1 MKRIAPSELI
11 INPDGSIY
19 HLHLQPEQLADTV
32 LVVGDPGRVP
42 EVSKHFDR
50 IDHKVSNRE
59 MVTHT
64 GWIGTKHLTVLSSG
78 MGTDNM
84 DIVLNELDALVNID
98 LKERTVNTLHKQLSI
113 IRIGTSGG
121 LQPDIPTEGLIASTH
136 GIGLDGLLYFYEKYA
151 DAIDQEMTDAFI
163 KHTNWPDN
171 LPQPYAVTA
180 SPELLNLIGD
190 GIYKAMTCTSPGF
203 YAPQGRELRLTP
215 RLANIGEMMTTFRYN
230 ERRIGNFEMETSAL
244 YGLGTLLG
252 HQTLTVCTIVA
263 NRCTKEFSQNYKIAI
278 ERLIKHVL
286 GKVCLQ

>member
-11 INPDGSIY
+11 LNTDGSIY
-19 HLHLQPEQLADTV
+19 HLHLLPEQLADTV

-98 LKERTVNTLHKQLSI
+98 LKERTVNNLHKQLSI

-136 GIGLDGLLYFYEKYA
+136 GI
-151 DAIDQEMTDAFI
+151 
-163 KHTNWPDN
+163 
-171 LPQPYAVTA
+171 
-180 SPELLNLIGD
+180 
-190 GIYKAMTCTSPGF
+190 
-203 YAPQGRELRLTP
+203 
-215 RLANIGEMMTTFRYN
+215 
-230 ERRIGNFEMETSAL
+230 
-244 YGLGTLLG
+244 
-252 HQTLTVCTIVA
+252 
-263 NRCTKEFSQNYKIAI
+263 
-278 ERLIKHVL
+278 
-286 GKVCLQ
+286 

>member
-1 MKRIAPSELI
+1 MKTIAPSELI
-11 INPDGSIY
+11 VNPDGSIY
-19 HLHLQPEQLADTV
+19 HLHLHPEQLADTV

-64 GWIGTKHLTVLSSG
+64 GWIGAKHLTVLSSG

-98 LKERTVNTLHKQLSI
+98 LKERTINTLHKQLSI

-121 LQPDIPTEGLIASTH
+121 LQPDIPTDGLIASTH
-136 GIGLDGLLYFYEKYA
+136 GIGLDGLLYFYAKYA
-151 DAIDQEMTDAFI
+151 DAIDQDMTDAFI
-163 KHTNWPDN
+163 KHTNWPEN

-180 SPELLNLIGD
+180 SPTLLNLIGKD
-190 GIYKAMTCTSPGF
+190 IYTAMTVTSPGF

-215 RLANIGEMMTTFRYN
+215 RIANIGEMMTSFRYDD
-230 ERRIGNFEMETSAL
+230 RKIGNFEMETSAL

-263 NRCTKEFSQNYKIAI
+263 NRTTKEFSKDYKSAI

-286 GKVCLQ
+286 GRVCL

>member
-11 INPDGSIY
+11 VNTDGSIY
-19 HLHLQPEQLADTV
+19 HLHLHPEQLADTV

-64 GWIGTKHLTVLSSG
+64 GWIGAKHLTVLSSG

-98 LKERTVNTLHKQLSI
+98 LKERTINTLHKQLSI

-121 LQPDIPTEGLIASTH
+121 LQPDIPTDGLIASTH
-136 GIGLDGLLYFYEKYA
+136 GIGLDGLLYFYAKYA
-151 DAIDQEMTDAFI
+151 EAIDQDMTDAFI
-163 KHTNWPDN
+163 KHTNWPEN

-180 SPELLNLIGD
+180 SPKLLNLIGKD
-190 GIYKAMTCTSPGF
+190 IYTAMTVTSPGF

-215 RLANIGEMMTTFRYN
+215 RIANIGEMMTSFRYDD
-230 ERRIGNFEMETSAL
+230 RKIGNFEMETSAL

-263 NRCTKEFSQNYKIAI
+263 NRTTKEFSKDYKSAI

-286 GKVCLQ
+286 GRVCL

>member
-1 MKRIAPSELI
+1 MKTIAPSELI
-11 INPDGSIY
+11 LNTDGSIY

-64 GWIGTKHLTVLSSG
+64 GWIGKKYITVLSSG

-98 LKERTVNTLHKQLSI
+98 LKERVIKESHKQLSI

-121 LQPDIPTEGLIASTH
+121 LQADIPTEGLVASTH
-136 GIGLDGLLYFYEKYA
+136 GIGLDGLLYFYARYA
-151 DAIDQEMTDAFI
+151 DVIDLEMTKAFI
-163 KHTNWPDN
+163 QHTKWPEN
-171 LPQPYAVTA
+171 LPHPYAVA
-180 SPELLNLIGD
+180 ADPSLLALIGKD
-190 GIYKAMTCTSPGF
+190 IYTAITCTSPGF

-215 RLANIGEMMTTFRYN
+215 SMANIGDLLNAFRYN
-230 ERRIGNFEMETSAL
+230 GQTIGNFEMETSAL
-244 YGLGTLLG
+244 YGLGGLLG
-252 HQTLTVCTIVA
+252 HKTLTVCTIVA
-263 NRCTKEFSQNYKIAI
+263 NRYRKEFSKNYKSAI
-278 ERLIKHVL
+278 ENLIVHVL
-286 GKVCLQ
+286 GRASTL

>member
-11 INPDGSIY
+11 LNPDGSIY
-19 HLHLQPEQLADTV
+19 HLHLHPEQLADTV

-64 GWIGTKHLTVLSSG
+64 GWVGSKYITVLSSG

-98 LKERTVNTLHKQLSI
+98 LKERTIKENHKQLSI

-121 LQPDIPTEGLIASTH
+121 LQPDIPTDSMVASTH
-136 GIGLDGLLYFYEKYA
+136 GIGLDGLLYFYDRYA
-151 DAIDQEMTDAFI
+151 EVIDFEMTNAFMG
-163 KHTNWPDN
+163 HTKWPAN
-171 LPQPYAVTA
+171 LPNPYAVA
-180 SPELLNLIGD
+180 ANPELLDLIAKD
-190 GIYKAMTCTSPGF
+190 IFRVITCTTPGF
-203 YAPQGRELRLTP
+203 YAPQGRQLRLKPTI
-215 RLANIGEMMTTFRYN
+215 ANIADMLTSFRYN
-230 ERRIGNFEMETSAL
+230 DRTIGNFEMETSAL
-244 YGLGTLLG
+244 YGLSGLLG
-252 HQTLTVCTIVA
+252 HRALTVCVIVA
-263 NRCTKEFSQNYKIAI
+263 NRVRNEFSQDYKSAI

-286 GKVCLQ
+286 GHVCV